1 MRLASYIEQ
10 INRFA
15 YLGATSA
22 QPVSFLESAPQVP
35 TLACKINVKCGSGNR
50 PGSTYLGATFAE
62 PASLLESA
70 SQLPMLACKMNVK
83 YGSWNPAGIPADS
96 RKSPG
101 FSQVPHNFVRF

>member
-22 QPVSFLESAPQVP
+22 QPVSFLESAPRVP
-35 TLACKINVKCGSGNR
+35 T
-50 PGSTYLGATFAE
+50 
-62 PASLLESA
+62 
-70 SQLPMLACKMNVK
+70 LACKMNVK